1 MIIVV
6 GLDNLKIDSSKIEQY
21 NVQKMNNQQNQF
33 EILRKIKKNPQA
45 SQRKLAKQLGYSLG
59 KLNYCLKAMKDRGL
73 INILKLYPENIRN
86 PKDTE
91 NPKKFGITY
100 LLTKKGLLEKKQLT
114 LHFMKKKMNEYEELQ
129 KEFHNDTKGK

>member
-1 MIIVV
+1 LIIVV

>member
-1 MIIVV
+1 
-6 GLDNLKIDSSKIEQY
+6 
-21 NVQKMNNQQNQF
+21 MNNQQNQF